1 MTINKSAY
9 HQDPIEATQVS
20 LEQSRT
26 DFMTFSEDKFREDL
40 IYYAFLI
47 TSSKY
52 LEVPYLP
59 KRFSE
64 DD

>member
-1 MTINKSAY
+1 MTIIKSTI
-9 HQDPIEATQVS
+9 HQDPIEATQAS
-20 LEQSRT
+20 MKQSQN
-26 DFMTFSEDKFREDL
+26 DHMAFSEEKFKQDL

-52 LEVPYLP
+52 LEVSYLP

-64 DD
+64 EY

>member
-1 MTINKSAY
+1 MTMSKPTL
-9 HQDPIEATQVS
+9 HQDPIEISEAS
-20 LEQSRT
+20 MAQSKN
-26 DFMTFSEDKFREDL
+26 DFMAFSEEKFRQDL

-52 LEVPYLP
+52 LDVPYLP

>member
-1 MTINKSAY
+1 MTINKTLY
-9 HQDPIEATQVS
+9 HQDPIEVTQVS

-26 DFMTFSEDKFREDL
+26 DFITFSEEKFRQDL

-52 LEVPYLP
+52 LEVSYLP

-64 DD
+64 ED

>member
-1 MTINKSAY
+1 MTISKSIY
-9 HQDPIEATQVS
+9 HQDPIEAPQAS
-20 LEQSRT
+20 LEQSKNHH
-26 DFMTFSEDKFREDL
+26 MSFSEDKFKRDL

-64 DD
+64 EY

>member
-1 MTINKSAY
+1 MIISKSIY
-9 HQDPIEATQVS
+9 HQDPIEASQAS
-20 LEQSRT
+20 LEQSQS
-26 DFMTFSEDKFREDL
+26 DHMTFSEEKFKQDL

-52 LEVPYLP
+52 LEVSYLP

-64 DD
+64 ED

>member
-1 MTINKSAY
+1 MTISKSIY
-9 HQDPIEATQVS
+9 HQDPIEASQAS
-20 LEQSRT
+20 LEQSQS
-26 DFMTFSEDKFREDL
+26 DHMAFSEEKFKQDL

-59 KRFSE
+59 KRFMDE
-64 DD
+64 D